1 MLTLVRRTVGSNTRR
16 LLGTCTAVLIGVAFL
31 SGTLMLSDTLRAT
44 FDDVFSSANAGTD
57 VVVRGATKIGSND
70 FEQRS
75 TLDASILDDIRAVDG
90 VADAQPLVAGA
101 IQVMGSD
108 GEPIGGN
115 GPPTLGGSWIDDE
128 AITPYELATGRAPE
142 APGEVVLN
150 RGAANDGDIEV
161 GDTILIRVPQP
172 LEVEVVGLMTF
183 DGQDSLGGATYT
195 AMHPA
200 DAQQHLAADPTKVDQ
215 VLVRGTDGVGPD
227 ELAARVRAVLDDD
240 ADVVTG
246 AELTDEQIAAI
257 GDDFL
262 DFFEIFLLVFAGV
275 ALLVATFS
283 INNTFTVVLAQRS
296 RESAL
301 LRAIGATRSQVLR
314 SVGLEAL
321 LVGTAA
327 SLVGLAAGAGLAV
340 GLLAFMRAA
349 GFDLPAGQLVIEP
362 SSLVTAAI
370 VGIAVTLIAALVP
383 AIRASKVPPLAALRD
398 VAIERV
404 EAGRVR
410 TVLAAL
416 LAVPGI
422 ALVATG
428 TLGDEGSALARA
440 GIGALLTLL
449 AMVTAGPVVA
459 RSAAAALGSPVA
471 AIRGRTGSLARRNAM
486 RSPRRT
492 AATASALMV
501 GVGVVTLFIVFGASI
516 KASIDDSVRGAFRGD
531 FVIALSEFSGVGIAP
546 EVAEEIAA
554 VDEVDAVTPI
564 GSAIVR
570 LGDEDELITVVDP
583 ATVEPLL
590 ELDVAEGSFGALG
603 DEGLAVSARQAEDN
617 GWALGDTVEMSFADG
632 DTASLEVA
640 AIYRVEDMMGGI
652 IVPEA
657 VWAPHATQR
666 TLDAVLIG
674 VRDGADLVAV
684 ERTLDGIAESYGAPD
699 VADRETFVGEVAGQV
714 DQMLGLVYALLALSI
729 VIALMGIGNT
739 LSLAIYERTR
749 ELGLL
754 RAVGLTRSQTRSM
767 VRWESVIVA
776 VFGTIGGIALGTF
789 LGWGLVRALAVQEGF
804 GTLAIPSSQLLVVVA
819 IGALAGIMA
828 GLRPARRAA
837 RLDVL
842 DALAA

>member
-16 LLGTCTAVLIGVAFL
+16 LLGTFTAVLIGVAFL
-31 SGTLMLSDTLRAT
+31 CGTLVLSDTLRAT
-44 FDDVFSSANAGTD
+44 FDDVFTSANAGTD
-57 VVVRGATKIGSND
+57 VVVRGANKVGSND

-75 TLDASILDDIRAVDG
+75 TLDAAILDDIRAVEG
-90 VADAQPLVAGA
+90 VAEAQPLVSGA
-101 IQVMGSD
+101 VQILGAD

-115 GPPTLGGSWIDDE
+115 GPPTLGGSWVDDDTL
-128 AITPYELATGRAPE
+128 TPYELASGRAPE
-142 APGEVVLN
+142 APGEVAIN
-150 RGAANDGDIEV
+150 RGAAEDGAIEL
-161 GDTILIRVPQP
+161 GDTVMIRVPQP
-172 LEVEVVGLMTF
+172 LEVEVVGLLTF
-183 DGQDSLGGATYT
+183 DGSDSLGGTTYT
-195 AMHPA
+195 AMHPD
-200 DAQQHLAADPTKVDQ
+200 DAQQHLAADPTRVNE
-215 VLVRGTDGVGPD
+215 VLVRGESGTSPD
-227 ELAARVRAVLDDD
+227 DLAARIDAVVGDD
-240 ADVVTG
+240 AEVITG
-246 AELTDEQIAAI
+246 ADLTDEQIAAI

-321 LVGTAA
+321 LVGAVA
-327 SLVGLAAGAGLAV
+327 SLVGLAAGTGLAV
-340 GLLAFMRAA
+340 GLLGFMRAA
-349 GFDLPAGQLVIEP
+349 GFDLPAGPLVVEG
-362 SSLVTAAI
+362 SSLVTSALI
-370 VGIAVTLIAALVP
+370 GIAVTMVAALVP

-398 VAIERV
+398 VATERV
-404 EAGRVR
+404 EAGRAR
-410 TVLAAL
+410 TIIAVL

-428 TLGDEGSALARA
+428 TLGDEGSALSRA
-440 GIGALLTLL
+440 GIGALLTVL

-459 RSAAAALGSPVA
+459 RTAAAALGTPVA

-516 KASIDDSVRGAFRGD
+516 KASIDDSVRGSFRGD

-546 EVAEEIAA
+546 EVADEIAA
-554 VDEVDAVTPI
+554 VDEVEAVTPL
-564 GSAIVR
+564 GTAVVR
-570 LGDEDELITVVDP
+570 MGGEDELITVVDP
-583 ATVEPLL
+583 TTVEPLL
-590 ELDVAEGSFGALG
+590 DLDVAQGSFEQVG
-603 DEGLAVSARQAEDN
+603 DDGLAVSARTAEDN

-632 DTASLEVA
+632 DTASLEIG
-640 AIYRVEDMMGGI
+640 AIYEVEDMMGGI

-666 TLDAVLIG
+666 TLDAVLID

-699 VADRETFVGEVAGQV
+699 VADRETFVGEIAGQV

-739 LSLAIYERTR
+739 LSLAIHERTR

-776 VFGTIGGIALGTF
+776 VFGTVGGIALGTF

-804 GTLAIPSSQLLVVVA
+804 GSLAVPPGQLLVVVA
-819 IGALAGIMA
+819 IGALAGVAA

-842 DALAA
+842 DALAT